1 MRKAALRET
10 SEITS
15 KLIGY
20 LEAGETVAVTAVD
33 GYRLKVLR
41 LKWGAQPW
49 KQPGT
54 GWVSERDQ
62 EGEGEVLLERL
73 PRSEW
78 SATAQHETALAERIS
93 QLRKMYGVYTF
104 HGRKPVDKMG
114 TLLERYDPPLPS
126 DPSFAVGLRSR
137 WRSRWANEGGSMGS
151 KEKRFAAAVLSEC
164 EDVND
169 VDALLKRLEQTP

>member
-1 MRKAALRET
+1 MRKAVLRET

-15 KLIGY
+15 KRVGF

-33 GYRLKVLR
+33 GYRLKILR
-41 LKWGAQPW
+41 LKWGAHPW

-78 SATAQHETALAERIS
+78 SATAQHETALAEILADVSSLRPGWHFNAAS
-93 QLRKMYGVYTF
+93 QSWGSRGAAAAAAPK
-104 HGRKPVDKMG
+104 K
-114 TLLERYDPPLPS
+114 S
-126 DPSFAVGLRSR
+126 RS
-137 WRSRWANEGGSMGS
+137 GS
-151 KEKRFAAAVLSEC
+151 KSRRSGARPDKGAA
-164 EDVND
+164 
-169 VDALLKRLEQTP
+169 